1 LNPKIVLWRR
11 AEHSSG
17 SGQAS
22 AFRKRKIMMRI
33 CLIVI
38 GLGVLIAMELG
49 TPSRSKPSEL
59 DPLEQL
65 NLGASASGDTLK
77 KGDRLVVHRLPQE
90 APVQPIALAETVSPP
105 PPDLIAM
112 LAEKNSDVV
121 GSTPK
126 VKKDVAKKPKPRPKD
141 AAPGKPAAKLARASK
156 AAKAEKSKAVVEL
169 KPCRPN
175 AFDELL
181 QALSLSSRCQT

>member
-1 LNPKIVLWRR
+1 
-11 AEHSSG
+11 
-17 SGQAS
+17 
-22 AFRKRKIMMRI
+22 MMRI

-59 DPLEQL
+59 DPFEQL
-65 NLGASASGDTLK
+65 KLDVSASSDTLK
-77 KGDRLVVHRLPQE
+77 KGDRLEVHRLPQE
-90 APVQPIALAETVSPP
+90 ALVQPIALAETASPP
-105 PPDLIAM
+105 PPDLIAV
-112 LAEKNSDVV
+112 LAEKNSGVV
-121 GSTPK
+121 GSAPK
-126 VKKDVAKKPKPRPKD
+126 VEKDAIKRPKPRPKD
-141 AAPGKPAAKLARASK
+141 AAPNLPAAKLANSSK

-181 QALSLSSRCQT
+181 PALSLSSRCQT